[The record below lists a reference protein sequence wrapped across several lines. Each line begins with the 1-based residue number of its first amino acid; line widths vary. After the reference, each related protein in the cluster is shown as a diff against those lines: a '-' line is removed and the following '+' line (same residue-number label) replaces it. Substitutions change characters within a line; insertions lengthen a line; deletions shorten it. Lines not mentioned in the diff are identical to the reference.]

1 MKENSSLSTDERK
14 ILEVLAESEQGMDCR
29 EVANQ
34 SGMSLAGT
42 YRLLSAL
49 HNKKLTTKTTVA
61 HDNGLR
67 VLLHAASPTG
77 QQRLLPARERQPA
90 EDQQVPPK

>member
-14 ILEVLAESEQGMDCR
+14 ILEVLAKSEQGMECR

-34 SGMSLAGT
+34 SGMSLAET

-49 HNKKLTTKTTVA
+49 HHKKLTTKTTVA
-61 HDNGLR
+61 NDSGLR

-77 QQRLLPARERQPA
+77 QQRLLPVRKRQTA
-90 EDQQVPPK
+90 EEQQGPSE